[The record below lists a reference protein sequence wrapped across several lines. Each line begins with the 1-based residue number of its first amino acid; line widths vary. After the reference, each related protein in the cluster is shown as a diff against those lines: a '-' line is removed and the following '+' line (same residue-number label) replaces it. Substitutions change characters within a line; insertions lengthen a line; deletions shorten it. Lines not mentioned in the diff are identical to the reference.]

1 VPNLNSLIPDGR
13 NEVKAAAGEIIWR
26 EPVTHAVKNIGAA
39 EAHAIAIDLK
49 PLGRQKA
56 P

>member
-1 VPNLNSLIPDGR
+1 
-13 NEVKAAAGEIIWR
+13 
-26 EPVTHAVKNIGAA
+26 VKNIGAA